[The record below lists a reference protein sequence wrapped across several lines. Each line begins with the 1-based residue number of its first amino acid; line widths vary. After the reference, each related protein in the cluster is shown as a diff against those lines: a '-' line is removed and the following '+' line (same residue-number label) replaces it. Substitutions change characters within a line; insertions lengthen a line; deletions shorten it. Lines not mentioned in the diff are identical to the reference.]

1 MHHLANSI
9 NKLCH
14 DKKQDSTGWKDVP
27 MYHCSREEAAFVIVG
42 RDGGLFICQR
52 VDKFDSLRFG
62 IRYSN
67 ARIATRSCVTG
78 YASLVWW
85 AVDVSKHCS

>member
-14 DKKQDSTGWKDVP
+14 GKKQDSTGWKDVP

-52 VDKFDSLRFG
+52 VDEISLPAIFRCKKC
-62 IRYSN
+62 N
-67 ARIATRSCVTG
+67 KAMCDCLCVSG
-78 YASLVWW
+78 MVGG
-85 AVDVSKHCS
+85 